1 MASNPNTNPA
11 SNPFLLAADAS
22 PQLLPLLQSTPSL
35 ASSQDAHGYSLLHAL
50 ISYNHLDLLRTLFA
64 EFKPD
69 PNLVDED
76 GETALFVVESVEAAQ
91 CLLEEIG
98 VDSEMRNAEGQTAEE
113 KIREE
118 GEFVTVAD
126 YLKECRVQRRS
137 DTAGQEVA
145 GISSNET
152 SSHPPPL
159 PKGMRVNL
167 GTMSEDEVGQ
177 EVDEGFKK
185 RIEELAARDDF
196 NGEEGQEQ
204 LRELVRDAVRDVGGQ
219 ERNVRSDRAE

>member
-1 MASNPNTNPA
+1 MTPDPA

-22 PQLLPLLQSTPSL
+22 PQLLPLLRSTPSL

-50 ISYNHLDLLRTLFA
+50 ISYNHLDLLRNLFA

-69 PNLVDED
+69 PSLIDED

-98 VDSEMRNAEGQTAEE
+98 VNPEIRNAEGQTAEE

-126 YLKECRVQRRS
+126 YLKECRVQGRS
-137 DTAGQEVA
+137 DATGQEV
-145 GISSNET
+145 T
-152 SSHPPPL
+152 SSASNGTSGHPPPL

-167 GTMSEDEVGQ
+167 GTMSEDDVGQ

-185 RIEELAARDDF
+185 RIEELAAREDF

-219 ERNVRSDRAE
+219 ERNVRPDRAE